1 MAFKKVWNSSKIIR
15 LRRSAGDD
23 QTRNLLSVRLLLSAP
38 SFLVKSSG
46 YCCIFL
52 TRMCIFAR
60 CGCGKI
66 VSGTGEIVCGS
77 MQKYAYSICYLVAP
91 ACLVFEQYCY
101 FDGFWLRMLSV
112 QFTACTDGS
121 KRCYCKNI
129 HSNTFS
135 RPFRYL
141 HLLDYPLTFYL
152 VISNKKMHPIP
163 CIDRQLWA
171 RSGS

>member
-1 MAFKKVWNSSKIIR
+1 MDLYLDRIVCRGGVSPILIIR
-15 LRRSAGDD
+15 VDIFRAAGTSSGDLFCSASRSNCSLRFRRFLRIRTYFEPDGRSA
-23 QTRNLLSVRLLLSAP
+23 QCKSMLTAYVTLSLPPVL
-38 SFLVKSSG
+38 F
-46 YCCIFL
+46 
-52 TRMCIFAR
+52 
-60 CGCGKI
+60 
-66 VSGTGEIVCGS
+66 
-77 MQKYAYSICYLVAP
+77 
-91 ACLVFEQYCY
+91 FEQYCY

-141 HLLDYPLTFYL
+141 HSLDYPLTFYL

-163 CIDRQLWA
+163 CIDRQL
-171 RSGS
+171 

>member
-1 MAFKKVWNSSKIIR
+1 MNWSALSEERTLQLAFCVNQR
-15 LRRSAGDD
+15 GAGH
-23 QTRNLLSVRLLLSAP
+23 
-38 SFLVKSSG
+38 
-46 YCCIFL
+46 
-52 TRMCIFAR
+52 
-60 CGCGKI
+60 
-66 VSGTGEIVCGS
+66 S

-141 HLLDYPLTFYL
+141 HSLDYPLTFYL

-163 CIDRQLWA
+163 CY
-171 RSGS
+171 